1 MNRLVQ
7 YIKATKAEMRHVS
20 WPTQYQTFIYTLL
33 VIGISIV
40 VALFITVF
48 DQIFITILEFITNRF
63 F

>member
-7 YIKATKAEMRHVS
+7 YLKATKAEMRHVS

-33 VIGISIV
+33 VIGISTVI
-40 VALFITVF
+40 ALFIAAF
-48 DQIFITILEFITNRF
+48 DQILFVILEVVTRF